1 VSRPRLEIA
10 DIFRAYGPAWR
21 RANAGHVS
29 LAQLKVM
36 SAIEACRTEAL
47 GGHVAGCAKCGH
59 HHIAYNSCKNRHC
72 PKCQGPA
79 ARDWMAARAEDLLPV
94 EYFHLVFT
102 LPAEIARIAYW
113 NKRALYGLLFR
124 ASAETVMTIAADPRH
139 LGARVGMTAVLHT
152 WGSALTHH
160 PHIHMIVPGG
170 GLSPDGT
177 RWIAC
182 RPGFFLPVRVLSR
195 LFRRLFL
202 EGLAALHKA
211 GQLRFFGD
219 LAGLADPAAFAA
231 HLAPLRKAEW
241 VVYAKPPFGGPEA
254 VLAYLSR
261 YTHRVA
267 LSNSRLISADAD
279 TVAFRWKDYRIKT
292 GDRQKVMRLATDE
305 FIRRFLIHVLP
316 DGFHRIRH
324 YGLLAGATRKA
335 TIARIRTLLGEA
347 SPAQD
352 LDPQTSGAEIVPLT
366 LREPCPCCGGPM
378 RIVEIFR
385 RGHRPRSR
393 APPRD
398 QAA

>member
-1 VSRPRLEIA
+1 MARPTLEIA
-10 DIFRAYGPAWR
+10 DIFRAHGPSWR
-21 RANAGHVS
+21 QAHAGHVS
-29 LAQLKVM
+29 LTQLKVM

-79 ARDWMAARAEDLLPV
+79 ARDWMAARTEDLLPV
-94 EYFHLVFT
+94 EYFHVVFT
-102 LPAEIARIAYW
+102 LPAEIGQIAFWSKTAVYS
-113 NKRALYGLLFR
+113 LLFR
-124 ASAETVMTIAADPRH
+124 ASAETVMTIAADPKR
-139 LGARVGMTAVLHT
+139 LGARVGITSVLHT

-160 PHIHMIVPGG
+160 PHVHMIVPGG

-182 RPGFFLPVRVLSR
+182 RPGFFLHVRVLSR
-195 LFRRLFL
+195 LFRRLFI
-202 EGLAALHKA
+202 EGLMDLHRA
-211 GQLRFFGD
+211 GQLVFFNNMV
-219 LAGLADPAAFAA
+219 GLNDADAFAA
-231 HLAPLRKAEW
+231 RLTMFRKSEW
-241 VVYAKPPFGGPEA
+241 VVYAKPPFGGPET

-267 LSNSRLISADAD
+267 ISNSRLVSADAT
-279 TVAFRWKDYRIKT
+279 TVAFRWKDYRIKA

-324 YGLLAGATRKA
+324 YGLLASANRKA
-335 TIARIRTLLGEA
+335 NIARIRTLLGAEQPRPQPQA
-347 SPAQD
+347 S
-352 LDPQTSGAEIVPLT
+352 AEIIPLT

-385 RGHRPRSR
+385 RGQKPRSR
-393 APPRD
+393 APPRE